1 MLEHIQIRRITW
13 QACGVQA
20 AGLWRGHA
28 KAALRHHD
36 LGALAAVNASHDEGI
51 TP

>member
-1 MLEHIQIRRITW
+1 MLEHIQIQRITW

-20 AGLWRGHA
+20 AGLWRGYA

-36 LGALAAVNASHDEGI
+36 LGGSSSSECK
-51 TP
+51 P